1 MASVPPPLPNPVDAY
16 WEPAY
21 RILYEAYMQELISE
35 DLAAFW
41 GLMDTLTTV
50 AVAITAPASTIT
62 GWAMWNEPAGKLT
75 WAAISGTASL
85 ISVLAGALV
94 VPGRVKQ
101 QGELRSAFLHL
112 RLDLEAFRD
121 DLPTLQYDE
130 SRQRFQALRIR
141 YQQEL
146 QKTKPDIALTI
157 RRRENIQ
164 NRLDGIMK
172 KKGYIP

>member
-1 MASVPPPLPNPVDAY
+1 
-16 WEPAY
+16 
-21 RILYEAYMQELISE
+21 
-35 DLAAFW
+35 
-41 GLMDTLTTV
+41 
-50 AVAITAPASTIT
+50 
-62 GWAMWNEPAGKLT
+62 
-75 WAAISGTASL
+75 
-85 ISVLAGALV
+85 
-94 VPGRVKQ
+94 
-101 QGELRSAFLHL
+101 LHL

-130 SRQRFQALRIR
+130 SRQRFEALRIR